1 MGKKVWLSYAWTD
14 NKQQD
19 VDFLAQELEQTGLQI
34 KLDRWNISAGSRLWE
49 QIENF
54 ISSPLESD
62 AWILVA
68 TQNSLASEP
77 CREEFAYALD
87 RALTSRGTHFP
98 IIALFLDQVDA
109 ALIPAGIRTRL
120 HVSATDPDW
129 KERIN
134 AAVEGRQHVS
144 NRHPVTPFYLK
155 VHQKASRFAI
165 EVRPRAGV
173 WAPFIAAV
181 PLTEKDAL
189 KPSIM
194 IGPRDVPTDSGMLM
208 NCGEGPSQDNSMWLM
223 TAGNQ
228 STPTQSYYIWSNSLP
243 SEIIFGVNGRG
254 SEQYKATFPAN
265 HSMMEV

>member
-1 MGKKVWLSYAWTD
+1 MKKKVWLSYAWAD
-14 NKQQD
+14 NKEQD
-19 VDFLAQELEQTGLQI
+19 VDFLAQELDRTGLEV

-49 QIENF
+49 QIEKF
-54 ISSPLESD
+54 ISSADESD

-77 CREEFAYALD
+77 CREEFAYALE
-87 RALTSRGTHFP
+87 RALTSRGTQFP

-129 KERIN
+129 KERIK

-155 VHQKASRFAI
+155 VHQIGSRFAI

-181 PLTEKDAL
+181 PLPEKDEL
-189 KPSIM
+189 EPSIM
-194 IGPRDVPTDSGMLM
+194 IGPRDLPTNSGMLM
-208 NCGEGPSQDNSMWLM
+208 NFGDGPSQDNSKWLM
-223 TAGNQ
+223 SAGNQ
-228 STPTQSYYIWSNSLP
+228 STPTQSYYIWCNRLP
-243 SEIIFGVNGRG
+243 SEIIFGVNSRSG
-254 SEQYKATFPAN
+254 EQYTVPFQA
-265 HSMMEV
+265 